1 VGIELPADSIVIPI
15 GHKSTARIALA
26 HNNPASGRLPDDTP
40 DHQAVVRGWEKACD
54 TASRFNVPDHTIVA
68 GVSRVRSD
76 LLLGVGA
83 TDDAAIELARLG
95 EKYSD
100 SIVDVVEAVQRRLK
114 EEKRAKVLRWDTPH
128 VLSSAARA
136 CVLLGDEVASGDIGA
151 TWLRLVDRD
160 VQELPLEVPAGLQ
173 AIAWAESL
181 LAQGSPSGG
190 VCHVLPHGIPEP
202 WWGASFEAHGIT
214 GDPFRTVNYAIRWHG
229 PRPAILWE
237 ITGAP
242 GLVLSHGEW
251 ASTDASGETLLEAP
265 IAVS

>member
-1 VGIELPADSIVIPI
+1 
-15 GHKSTARIALA
+15 
-26 HNNPASGRLPDDTP
+26 
-40 DHQAVVRGWEKACD
+40 
-54 TASRFNVPDHTIVA
+54 
-68 GVSRVRSD
+68 VRSD

-136 CVLLGDEVASGDIGA
+136 CVLLGDEVAAGDIGA
-151 TWLRLVDRD
+151 TWLRLADRG
-160 VQELPLEVPAGLQ
+160 VQELPIEVPAGLQ
-173 AIAWAESL
+173 SIAWAESL

-214 GDPFRTVNYAIRWHG
+214 GDPFRTINYAIRWHG

-237 ITGAP
+237 VTGVP

-265 IAVS
+265 VSVN